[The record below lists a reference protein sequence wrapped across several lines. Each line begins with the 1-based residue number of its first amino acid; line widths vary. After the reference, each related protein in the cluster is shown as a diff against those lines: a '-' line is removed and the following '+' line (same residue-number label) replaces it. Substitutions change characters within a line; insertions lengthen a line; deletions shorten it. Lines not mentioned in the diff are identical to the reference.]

1 MGAASGLVAGLVAI
15 TPACGFVTPAG
26 SVLIGGAAGVCCAF
40 ARAVKYRCGFDDSL
54 DVVAVHLVGG
64 IVGALSVGLLGRHS
78 VNALGRDGLLFGGG
92 PGLLLHQAIGVG
104 AVLAFAFGAT
114 FAIAKVLDVIVGLR
128 VPADV
133 ELAGLDA
140 HLHGESAYHR
150 HPHHEA
156 PAHHDLQPGVA
167 SPAGVVPAVRAA
179 IATTPAGG
187 GAPVG

>member
-1 MGAASGLVAGLVAI
+1 MGAASGLVCGLVAI
-15 TPACGFVTPAG
+15 TPACGVVTPDG
-26 SVLIGGAAGVCCAF
+26 SVLIGGAAGVCCAL

-64 IVGALSVGLLGRHS
+64 VVGALSVGLLGQRG
-78 VNALGRDGLLFGGG
+78 VNPVGRDGLFFGGG
-92 PGLLLHQAIGVG
+92 PELLFHQVVGVA

-114 FAIAKVLDVIVGLR
+114 FAIAKALDVIVGLR

-156 PAHHDLQPGVA
+156 PAHHDPQPDVT

-179 IATTPAGG
+179 VAAAPAGG